1 MKTSPRCA
9 PCLLSRVFY
18 EIELSTKDPKLQLKA
33 VKAALK
39 YLSEGLNENSVA
51 VKLSTK
57 VHRAVYEALGDSDPY
72 KEKKRISNEVARKN
86 VPLARRLIN
95 STKDKQEAF
104 RRAVLLSIIGNSFD
118 FGVQGLVVE
127 DANFESYMRGAFR
140 QGLGVDDTPRM
151 IKLLDRVVY
160 LADNCGEIY
169 FDALVVEQIKRINPE
184 SRITFVVRGEP
195 ILTDATLEDALEAGI
210 DSKVDEL
217 LTTGSGAV
225 GIDIETI
232 PMELLNA
239 MRKATLII
247 SKGMANYESMTEY
260 DFKPIAYLLRTK
272 CIPIA
277 ESLGVGKGLNIAKL
291 IE

>member
-1 MKTSPRCA
+1 M
-9 PCLLSRVFY
+9 FY
-18 EIELSTKDPKLQLKA
+18 ETELSTKDPKLQLVA

-39 YLSEGLNENSVA
+39 LLSEGLNEKSVA

-57 VHRAVYEALGDSDPY
+57 VHKAVYEALGDLDPY
-72 KEKKRISNEVARKN
+72 REKKRVSNEVAKKN
-86 VPLARRLIN
+86 VPLARKLIN
-95 STKDKQEAF
+95 STRDKKEAF

-127 DANFESYMRGAFR
+127 DANFETYMRGAFR

-151 IKLLDRVVY
+151 IELVDRVVY

-169 FDALVVEQIKRINPE
+169 FDELVIDQIKRINPE

-195 ILTDATLEDALEAGI
+195 ILTDATIEDVKEVGI
-210 DSKVDEL
+210 DKKVEKV
-217 LTTGSGAV
+217 LTTGSAAV

-232 PMELLNA
+232 PAELLSA
-239 MRKATLII
+239 MRNGSLII
-247 SKGMANYESMTEY
+247 SKGMANYESMSEY

-272 CIPIA
+272 CIPISD
-277 ESLGVGKGLNIAKL
+277 SLGVGKGLNIAKL